1 MVYTITLGI
10 SPKVNQIGNC
20 LFKDLQVSGGAKICA
35 CFLHQGASFFAAQL
49 PAMQDPWVRRSSGEG
64 NGNPLHILAWRIP
77 TRSLV
82 GCSPLGVAESDMT
95 ERLSTYIIYNFMLL
109 YEDNFPPHFIEI

>member
-64 NGNPLHILAWRIP
+64 NGNPLHILAWETTWTKKPGRLQSMGLDI
-77 TRSLV
+77 
-82 GCSPLGVAESDMT
+82 T
-95 ERLSTYIIYNFMLL
+95 ERLNYHHHHY
-109 YEDNFPPHFIEI
+109 FPGI